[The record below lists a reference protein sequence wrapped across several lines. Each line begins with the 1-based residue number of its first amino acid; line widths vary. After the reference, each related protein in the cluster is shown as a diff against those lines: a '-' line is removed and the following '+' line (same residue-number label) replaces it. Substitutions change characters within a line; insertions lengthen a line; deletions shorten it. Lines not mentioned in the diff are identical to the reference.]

1 MSFQS
6 HGFHRPGPSPTLGSW
21 VLGCLL
27 GALLIV
33 VGACAPQ
40 APAGDLA
47 GAEPV
52 AAQSSGDTAVSSEPS
67 VSTEPAQRDGAGNNS
82 ASSTISTEDLVGA
95 GEMGLL
101 PSLFGSFG
109 PSVECDSGDAF
120 DSCQ

>member
-1 MSFQS
+1 MSFRS
-6 HGFHRPGPSPTLGSW
+6 HRFRRSGPGPTLGSR

-27 GALLIV
+27 GGLLIV
-33 VGACAPQ
+33 LGACAPQ

-52 AAQSSGDTAVSSEPS
+52 AAQSSGDTAVSPEPS
-67 VSTEPAQRDGAGNNS
+67 ASTEPAERNGAGNNTV
-82 ASSTISTEDLVGA
+82 SSTTSTEDLVGA